1 MSVQPNPF
9 LDPGDGHVLADD
21 MEKNREAKEYGHGP
35 VPQPNPFT
43 FGVNPASGQPPY
55 GIAITSPALGIGHTL
70 DGALIGP
77 LPRQEII

>member
-1 MSVQPNPF
+1 MSAPNPF

-21 MEKNREAKEYGHGP
+21 MEKNREAIEWGHGP

-43 FGVNPASGQPPY
+43 TGVNPATGQPGY
-55 GIAITSPALGIGHTL
+55 GIPITSPALAIGHAL
-70 DGALIGP
+70 DGGLIGP